1 MPPRFSM
8 SATAN
13 WATLSRVF
21 FFLGGG
27 RGGGITWFFK
37 GSGRWWTSRRQQSIT
52 GGMKKIGCPL
62 TANEGNHAT
71 NKETYV
77 RTKLKTTFQFCARL
91 VFLFFFGYDV
101 VSRTH
106 GIRSYFFSL
115 LLLLLLLLL
124 SLIFYHHCIQYITC
138 SIVIILV

>member
-1 MPPRFSM
+1 M
-8 SATAN
+8 
-13 WATLSRVF
+13 V
-21 FFLGGG
+21 
-27 RGGGITWFFK
+27 FK
-37 GSGRWWTSRRQQSIT
+37 GSGMWWTSRRQQSIT

-62 TANEGNHAT
+62 TANKGNHAT

-115 LLLLLLLLL
+115 LLLLLLLL

>member
-1 MPPRFSM
+1 
-8 SATAN
+8 
-13 WATLSRVF
+13 
-21 FFLGGG
+21 
-27 RGGGITWFFK
+27 
-37 GSGRWWTSRRQQSIT
+37 
-52 GGMKKIGCPL
+52 MKKIGCPL

-106 GIRSYFFSL
+106 GIRSDSFIL

-124 SLIFYHHCIQYITC
+124 SLIFYHHSIQYITC

>member
-1 MPPRFSM
+1 MERKRICSLPF
-8 SATAN
+8 
-13 WATLSRVF
+13 
-21 FFLGGG
+21 
-27 RGGGITWFFK
+27 
-37 GSGRWWTSRRQQSIT
+37 
-52 GGMKKIGCPL
+52 GCPL
-62 TANEGNHAT
+62 TANEGNRAT

-77 RTKLKTTFQFCARL
+77 RTKLKTNFQFCARL
-91 VFLFFFGYDV
+91 VFFLFFFGYDV

-106 GIRSYFFSL
+106 GIRSDSFS